1 MESSIV
7 EKRRHP
13 YNHIGDMVSH
23 MKTTFNINDTLMQQ
37 LRVEAAR
44 RGVTMTQIVE
54 SGIRH
59 MVANGEDETNED
71 RDKPFELPSWPMG
84 TARVDIANRDELYRL
99 FDEEESWS

>member
-1 MESSIV
+1 
-7 EKRRHP
+7 
-13 YNHIGDMVSH
+13 MVSH

-59 MVANGEDETNED
+59 MVANGDGKQNATDEL
-71 RDKPFELPSWPMG
+71 RPLPSWHG
-84 TARVDIANRDELYRL
+84 GGSFVDIANREELDKI
-99 FDEEESWS
+99 FDAEKPAWS